1 MKIVLIIIFAI
12 GFLFATPKIFGK
24 ESDTLK
30 VGDMAPDFTL
40 LSHDK
45 QKVTL
50 KDYRGK
56 RVVVYFFPKA
66 DTPGWT
72 KEACGFRNAFSEYE
86 KANIIVFG
94 ISYDSPKAL
103 KSFKKKHALPF
114 TLLSDKRKDV
124 SKAYGTKGRL
134 WSSRVTFLISPKGRI
149 EKIYKKMNVNTHAG
163 EILDDI
169 LGKK

>member
-1 MKIVLIIIFAI
+1 MTKTGIL
-12 GFLFATPKIFGK
+12 LFTMFTSLFSMSA
-24 ESDTLK
+24 DTLK

-40 LSHDK
+40 LSQNK
-45 QKVTL
+45 KKVTL

-66 DTPGWT
+66 DTPGWI
-72 KEACGFRNAFSEYE
+72 KEACGFRDAFGEYE
-86 KANIIVFG
+86 KAGISVLG
-94 ISYDSPKAL
+94 ISYDSPKSLLA
-103 KSFKKKHALPF
+103 FKRKYNLPF
-114 TLLSDKRKDV
+114 ILLSDRNKEAAT
-124 SKAYGTKGRL
+124 AYGSKSKFWAKRH
-134 WSSRVTFLISPKGRI
+134 TFVIDKNGRI